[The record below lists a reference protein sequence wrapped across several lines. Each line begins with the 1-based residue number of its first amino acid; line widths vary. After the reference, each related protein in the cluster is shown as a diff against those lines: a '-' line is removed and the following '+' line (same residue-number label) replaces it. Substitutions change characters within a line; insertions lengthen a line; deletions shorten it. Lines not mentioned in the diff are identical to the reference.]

1 MMRVVFVCLCVCDD
15 EWGFWL
21 RALVGSPVC
30 VWHSERGISYVYEND
45 MQIQHPTGYQEDLGR
60 MSSNSVLS
68 FGQVDYVSVSIYLPE
83 IYYL

>member
-1 MMRVVFVCLCVCDD
+1 
-15 EWGFWL
+15 
-21 RALVGSPVC
+21 
-30 VWHSERGISYVYEND
+30 

-68 FGQVDYVSVSIYLPE
+68 FGQLDYVSVSIYLLE